1 MSKFDQTATENER
14 TQILDAA
21 IPTAETVRRVG
32 HALFAADGQQILHAL
47 SESHTTTAAIVKY
60 QAFLAGQ
67 HRTSMILR
75 GWS

>member
-1 MSKFDQTATENER
+1 
-14 TQILDAA
+14 
-21 IPTAETVRRVG
+21 
-32 HALFAADGQQILHAL
+32 LHAL